1 MNIQKNF
8 WINNFEEGYYDKV
21 IISGLLRKR
30 GIQSNWHNLVY
41 KKIKTYIDPNDQH
54 LDYACGSG
62 TFIGNYLY
70 DNSLGVD
77 LSPIQIEYAKKNYH
91 NNQFIKIEDFN
102 EYHDEKFDKIT
113 ILGLLEFLPND
124 ETVKLLKFLK
134 SKLKEGGR
142 IIISTPNFTSL
153 FHLVEYFSK
162 KIGLNDYSEVQNSKL
177 NVTELKKIIKD
188 SGLENFK
195 ITKIINIGI
204 FSSILSHRLGEF
216 LNNLLNKITFNK
228 FGFIL
233 IAEIY

>member
-21 IISGLLRKR
+21 IISGLLKKR

-41 KKIKTYIDPNDQH
+41 KQVKTYVNPKDRH

-77 LSPIQIEYAKKNYH
+77 ISPIQIEYAKQNYSNNEFINIQDFKNFE
-91 NNQFIKIEDFN
+91 N
-102 EYHDEKFDKIT
+102 EKFDIIT
-113 ILGLLEFLPND
+113 ILGLLEFLQYD
-124 ETVKLLKFLK
+124 ETIKLLKFLK
-134 SKLKEGGR
+134 SKLKKGGK
-142 IIISTPNFTSL
+142 IIITTPNFTFL
-153 FHLVEYFSK
+153 FWLVEIFAK

-177 NVTELKKIIKD
+177 NVAKLEKIIND
-188 SGLENFK
+188 SDLENFK

-204 FSSILSHRLGEF
+204 ISSIFSHRLGEF
-216 LNNLLNKITFNK
+216 INNLVKKITFNK

>member
-70 DNSLGVD
+70 DNSIGVD
-77 LSPIQIEYAKKNYH
+77 LSPIQIEYAKKNYP

-102 EYHDEKFDKIT
+102 EF
-113 ILGLLEFLPND
+113 
-124 ETVKLLKFLK
+124 
-134 SKLKEGGR
+134 R
-142 IIISTPNFTSL
+142 
-153 FHLVEYFSK
+153 
-162 KIGLNDYSEVQNSKL
+162 
-177 NVTELKKIIKD
+177 
-188 SGLENFK
+188 
-195 ITKIINIGI
+195 
-204 FSSILSHRLGEF
+204 
-216 LNNLLNKITFNK
+216 
-228 FGFIL
+228 
-233 IAEIY
+233 